1 MAIAKTRPVIMLLRL
16 LSMASIA
23 LPNGLRIR
31 MLQRS
36 SLHRQTASL
45 PSRVWTAIHTI
56 WKTTA
61 PAGYNVL
68 KAPVKVVIDAEGN
81 VTYGENSTTAAP
93 DVKILNNAGAE
104 LPSTGGIGT
113 TVFYVLGGVLVVCA
127 GVLLITKRRMNK
139 NA

>member
-1 MAIAKTRPVIMLLRL
+1 M
-16 LSMASIA
+16 
-23 LPNGLRIR
+23 
-31 MLQRS
+31 
-36 SLHRQTASL
+36 
-45 PSRVWTAIHTI
+45 
-56 WKTTA
+56 
-61 PAGYNVL
+61 
-68 KAPVKVVIDAEGN
+68 KVVIDAEGN